1 MEPDRHASEPA
12 WNDALLQNPHA
23 VKDKQSRVREMFAAI
38 APSYDF
44 NNRLHSL
51 GQDQRWR
58 RRAVKLANLKATD
71 VVVDVACGTGDL
83 TLAFF
88 EALLLERLPVVRRLE
103 SPGPARVLGI
113 DFTVEMLP
121 LARSKALTCGFRG
134 HVGDLSAHRSLRE
147 QRANHICF
155 LNGDAQS
162 LPLPD
167 ACADVVSIAFGIRNV
182 ADPAI
187 ALREF
192 RRILRPGGR
201 LIILEFSQPSNR
213 LIRWCNDLYCTRI
226 MPHTAT
232 WISRDKSGAYKYL
245 PMSVKSFINRQQMM
259 LMMRDAGFSEIE
271 QFPMTFGVCV
281 AYRGIVSETSKAT

>member
-1 MEPDRHASEPA
+1 MPDETLTPNSPA
-12 WNDALLQNPHA
+12 WDDQLLVDPHGVA
-23 VKDKQSRVREMFAAI
+23 DKQSRVQRMFAAI
-38 APSYDF
+38 AGSYDF

-58 RRAVKLANLKATD
+58 KRAVKLAMLKPTD
-71 VVVDVACGTGDL
+71 GVVDVACGTGDL
-83 TLAFF
+83 TYAFLNAF
-88 EALLLERLPVVRRLE
+88 HD
-103 SPGPARVLGI
+103 I
-113 DFTVEMLP
+113 DFTALDLEYDDQIIGIDYTFEMLP
-121 LARSKALTCGFRG
+121 IARQKRKGRYTLNGPA
-134 HVGDLSAHRSLRE
+134 
-147 QRANHICF
+147 F

-182 ADPAI
+182 ADPAQ

-201 LIILEFSQPSNR
+201 VIILEFSKPKSR
-213 LIRWCNDLYCTRI
+213 VIRWLNDLYCAHI

-232 WISRDKSGAYKYL
+232 WISGDRSGAYKYL
-245 PMSVKSFINRQQMM
+245 PMSVKSFMNREEMM
-259 LMMRDAGFSEIE
+259 RQMRDAGFENVE

-281 AYRGIVSETSKAT
+281 VYRGFVVKDA